1 MEQTSEVCAEAATSS
16 PFLIPLSVM
25 EDCRVI
31 LTQQSR
37 KKKGHF
43 EANYDLSLGH
53 SITYKKCFLNGV
65 LPRKLENMQ
74 NSAVFR

>member
-16 PFLIPLSVM
+16 PFLILLSVM

-37 KKKGHF
+37 EKKGHF

-53 SITYKKCFLNGV
+53 
-65 LPRKLENMQ
+65 
-74 NSAVFR
+74 